1 MYLFKVIDV
10 TEDVMEVDHNSY
22 RFVDVPGI
30 AQLVNN
36 GKPT

>member
-1 MYLFKVIDV
+1 
-10 TEDVMEVDHNSY
+10 MEVDHNSY

-36 GKPT
+36 GKPTWKNDIYAEE